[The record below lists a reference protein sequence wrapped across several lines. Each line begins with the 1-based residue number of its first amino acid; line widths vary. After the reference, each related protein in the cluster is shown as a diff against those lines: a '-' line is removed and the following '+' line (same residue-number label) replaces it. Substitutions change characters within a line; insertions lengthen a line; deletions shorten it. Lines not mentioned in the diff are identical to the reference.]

1 MREKSSHVRQPSKM
15 PRVMSVGGYM
25 KIIYVHCG
33 EETNIRDP
41 RSYEH
46 QLTSNEITPEKKIK
60 ACTGFE
66 PMTSVIPVKR
76 STNCAKSLRRL
87 DDHFCRI

>member
-1 MREKSSHVRQPSKM
+1 MREKSSHVRQPNAKSNEC
-15 PRVMSVGGYM
+15 GYM

-46 QLTSNEITPEKKIK
+46 QLTSNEITPEKK
-60 ACTGFE
+60 
-66 PMTSVIPVKR
+66 
-76 STNCAKSLRRL
+76 LRLVRDL
-87 DDHFCRI
+87 NP